1 MVNFQL
7 RNLLKIPN
15 NEGYRKKKIV
25 KVASHV
31 DIFLKNYLKKRIQ
44 NTHLFQ
50 ALKYGLFSG
59 GKKFRSYLIVSSGKL
74 FNLNYKQLIAV
85 GAAVECMHSYSLIH
99 DDLPSM
105 DDDDFRRGKKS
116 THKVFGEATAILA
129 GNSLL
134 TLAFEILSSNNIN
147 INTKSKINLIN
158 ALASSAGYSGIAGGQ
173 FLDLKFEKMRVN
185 KNLIIDMQNKKTG
198 ELISF
203 CTESAAIL
211 ANKNSHRK
219 SLKKIGLDIGLLFQI
234 TDDLLD
240 LYGDKKKTGK
250 PTRIDKKNGKATI
263 IKSLGVNK
271 TIEFCYKLLDD
282 ITDKL
287 ENKYGSRADSLV
299 DSVNFLLRRDH

>member
-1 MVNFQL
+1 M
-7 RNLLKIPN
+7 KDT
-15 NEGYRKKKIV
+15 EKKIV

-31 DIFLKNYLKKRIQ
+31 DIFLKIYLKKRTQ

-59 GKKFRSYLIVSSGKL
+59 GKKFRSYLIVTSGKL

-158 ALASSAGYSGIAGGQ
+158 ALASSSGYSGIAGGQ

-250 PTRIDKKNGKATI
+250 PTRRDKKNGKATI

>member
-1 MVNFQL
+1 M
-7 RNLLKIPN
+7 KDT
-15 NEGYRKKKIV
+15 EKKIV

-59 GKKFRSYLIVSSGKL
+59 GKKFRSYLIVTSGKL

-250 PTRIDKKNGKATI
+250 PTRRDKKNGKATI

-287 ENKYGSRADSLV
+287 ENKYGPRADSLV

>member
-1 MVNFQL
+1 M
-7 RNLLKIPN
+7 KDT
-15 NEGYRKKKIV
+15 EKKIV

-59 GKKFRSYLIVSSGKL
+59 GKKFRSYLIVTTGKL

-219 SLKKIGLDIGLLFQI
+219 YLKKIGLDIGLLFQI

-250 PTRIDKKNGKATI
+250 PTRRDKKNGKATI

>member
-1 MVNFQL
+1 ML
-7 RNLLKIPN
+7 DT
-15 NEGYRKKKIV
+15 EKKIV

-31 DIFLKNYLKKRIQ
+31 DIFLKNYLKKRTE
-44 NTHLFQ
+44 NTQLFN

-59 GKKFRSYLIVSSGKL
+59 GKKFRSYLIVTSGKL
-74 FNLNYKQLIAV
+74 FNLNYKQLIAI

-105 DDDDFRRGKKS
+105 DNDDFRRGKKS

-147 INTKSKINLIN
+147 INAKSKINLIN
-158 ALASSAGYSGIAGGQ
+158 ALASSAGHSGIAGGQ
-173 FLDLKFEKMRVN
+173 YLDLKFEKMRVN

-203 CTESAAIL
+203 CTESAAIM

-219 SLKKIGLDIGLLFQI
+219 FLKKIGLDIGLLFQI

-240 LYGDKKKTGK
+240 LYGDKNKTGK
-250 PTRIDKKNGKATI
+250 PTRRDKQKGKATV

-271 TIEFCYKLLDD
+271 TIEFCYELLDN

-287 ENKYGSRADSLV
+287 ENKYGLRANSLV

>member
-1 MVNFQL
+1 ML
-7 RNLLKIPN
+7 DT
-15 NEGYRKKKIV
+15 EKKIV

-31 DIFLKNYLKKRIQ
+31 DIFLKNYLKKRTE
-44 NTHLFQ
+44 NTQLFN

-59 GKKFRSYLIVSSGKL
+59 GKKFRSYLIVTSGKL
-74 FNLNYKQLIAV
+74 FNLNYKQLIAI

-147 INTKSKINLIN
+147 INAKSKINLIN
-158 ALASSAGYSGIAGGQ
+158 ALASSAGHSGIAGGQ
-173 FLDLKFEKMRVN
+173 YLDLKFEKMRVN

-203 CTESAAIL
+203 CTESAAII

-219 SLKKIGLDIGLLFQI
+219 FLKRIGLDIGLLFQI

-240 LYGDKKKTGK
+240 LYGDKNRTGK
-250 PTRIDKKNGKATI
+250 PTRRDKQKGKATV

-271 TIEFCYKLLDD
+271 TIEFCYELLDN

-287 ENKYGSRADSLV
+287 KNKYGSRANSLL

>member
-1 MVNFQL
+1 ML
-7 RNLLKIPN
+7 DT
-15 NEGYRKKKIV
+15 EKKIV

-31 DIFLKNYLKKRIQ
+31 DIFLKNYLKKRTE
-44 NTHLFQ
+44 NTQLFN

-59 GKKFRSYLIVSSGKL
+59 GKKFRSYLIVTSGKI
-74 FNLNYKQLIAV
+74 FNLNYKQLIAI

-147 INTKSKINLIN
+147 INAKSKINLIN
-158 ALASSAGYSGIAGGQ
+158 ALASSAGHSGIAGGQ
-173 FLDLKFEKMRVN
+173 YLDLKFEKMRVN

-203 CTESAAIL
+203 CTESAAIM

-219 SLKKIGLDIGLLFQI
+219 LLKRIGLDIGLLFQI

-240 LYGDKKKTGK
+240 LYGDKNKTGK
-250 PTRIDKKNGKATI
+250 PTRRDKQKGKATV
-263 IKSLGVNK
+263 IKSLGINK
-271 TIEFCYKLLDD
+271 TIEFCYELLDN

-287 ENKYGSRADSLV
+287 ENKYGSRANSLV

>member
-1 MVNFQL
+1 M
-7 RNLLKIPN
+7 KDT
-15 NEGYRKKKIV
+15 EKKIV

-31 DIFLKNYLKKRIQ
+31 DIFLKNYLKKRTQ

-59 GKKFRSYLIVSSGKL
+59 GKKFRSYLIVTSGKL

-250 PTRIDKKNGKATI
+250 PTRRDKKNGKATI

>member
-1 MVNFQL
+1 ML
-7 RNLLKIPN
+7 DT
-15 NEGYRKKKIV
+15 EKKIV

-31 DIFLKNYLKKRIQ
+31 DIFLKNYLKKRTE
-44 NTHLFQ
+44 NTQLFN

-59 GKKFRSYLIVSSGKL
+59 GKKFRSYLIVTSGKL
-74 FNLNYKQLIAV
+74 FNLNYKQLIAI

-105 DDDDFRRGKKS
+105 DNDDFRRGKKS

-147 INTKSKINLIN
+147 INAKSKINLIN
-158 ALASSAGYSGIAGGQ
+158 ALASSAGHSGIAGGQ
-173 FLDLKFEKMRVN
+173 YLDLKFEKMRVN

-203 CTESAAIL
+203 CTESAAIM

-219 SLKKIGLDIGLLFQI
+219 LLKRIGLDIGLLFQI

-240 LYGDKKKTGK
+240 LYGDKNKTGK
-250 PTRIDKKNGKATI
+250 PTRRDKQKGKATV

-271 TIEFCYKLLDD
+271 TIEFCYELLDN

-287 ENKYGSRADSLV
+287 ENKYGSRANSLV

>member
-1 MVNFQL
+1 ML
-7 RNLLKIPN
+7 DT
-15 NEGYRKKKIV
+15 EKKIV

-31 DIFLKNYLKKRIQ
+31 DIFLKNYLKKRTE
-44 NTHLFQ
+44 NTQLFN

-59 GKKFRSYLIVSSGKL
+59 GKKFRSYLIVTSGKL
-74 FNLNYKQLIAV
+74 FNLNYKQLIAI

-147 INTKSKINLIN
+147 INAKSKINLIN
-158 ALASSAGYSGIAGGQ
+158 ALASSAGHSGIAGGQ
-173 FLDLKFEKMRVN
+173 YLDLKFEKMRVN

-203 CTESAAIL
+203 CTESAAII

-219 SLKKIGLDIGLLFQI
+219 FLKRIGLDIGLLFQI

-240 LYGDKKKTGK
+240 LYGDKNRTGK
-250 PTRIDKKNGKATI
+250 PTRRDKQKGKATI
-263 IKSLGVNK
+263 IKSLGIDK
-271 TIEFCYKLLDD
+271 TIEFCYELLDE
-282 ITDKL
+282 ITEKL
-287 ENKYGSRADSLV
+287 KNKYGSRADRLI

>member
-1 MVNFQL
+1 ML
-7 RNLLKIPN
+7 DT
-15 NEGYRKKKIV
+15 EKKIV

-31 DIFLKNYLKKRIQ
+31 DIFLKNYLKKRTE
-44 NTHLFQ
+44 NTQLFN

-59 GKKFRSYLIVSSGKL
+59 GKKFRSYLIVTSGKL
-74 FNLNYKQLIAV
+74 FNLNYKQLIAI

-147 INTKSKINLIN
+147 INAKSKINLLN

-173 FLDLKFEKMRVN
+173 YLDLKFEKMRVN

-203 CTESAAIL
+203 CTESAAIM

-219 SLKKIGLDIGLLFQI
+219 FLKRIGLDIGLLFQI

-240 LYGDKKKTGK
+240 LYGDKNKTGK
-250 PTRIDKKNGKATI
+250 PTRRDKQKGKATV
-263 IKSLGVNK
+263 IKSLGINK
-271 TIEFCYKLLDD
+271 TIEFCYELLDN

-287 ENKYGSRADSLV
+287 ENKYGSRANSLV

>member
-1 MVNFQL
+1 ML
-7 RNLLKIPN
+7 DT
-15 NEGYRKKKIV
+15 EKKIV

-31 DIFLKNYLKKRIQ
+31 DIFLKNYLNKRTE
-44 NTHLFQ
+44 NTKLFN

-59 GKKFRSYLIVSSGKL
+59 GKKFRSYLIVTSGKL
-74 FNLNYKQLIAV
+74 FNLNYKQLIAI

-147 INTKSKINLIN
+147 INAKSKINLIN
-158 ALASSAGYSGIAGGQ
+158 ALASSAGHSGIAGGQ
-173 FLDLKFEKMRVN
+173 YLDLKFEKMRVN

-203 CTESAAIL
+203 CTESAAIM

-219 SLKKIGLDIGLLFQI
+219 FLKRIGLDIGLLFQI

-240 LYGDKKKTGK
+240 LYGDKNKTGK
-250 PTRIDKKNGKATI
+250 PTRRDKQKGKATV
-263 IKSLGVNK
+263 IKSLGINK
-271 TIEFCYKLLDD
+271 TIEFCYELLDN

-287 ENKYGSRADSLV
+287 ENKYGSRANSLV

>member
-1 MVNFQL
+1 M
-7 RNLLKIPN
+7 KDT
-15 NEGYRKKKIV
+15 EKKIV

-59 GKKFRSYLIVSSGKL
+59 GKKFRSYLIVNSGKL

-158 ALASSAGYSGIAGGQ
+158 ALATSAGYSGIAGGQ
-173 FLDLKFEKMRVN
+173 FLDLKFEKMKVN

-211 ANKNSHRK
+211 ANKNSQRK

-250 PTRIDKKNGKATI
+250 PTRRDKKNGKATI

>member
-1 MVNFQL
+1 ML
-7 RNLLKIPN
+7 DT
-15 NEGYRKKKIV
+15 EKKIV

-31 DIFLKNYLKKRIQ
+31 DIFLKNYLKKRTE
-44 NTHLFQ
+44 NTKLFN

-59 GKKFRSYLIVSSGKL
+59 GKKFRSYLIVTSGKL
-74 FNLNYKQLIAV
+74 FNLNYKQLIAI

-147 INTKSKINLIN
+147 INAKSKINLIN
-158 ALASSAGYSGIAGGQ
+158 ALASSAGHSGIAGGQ
-173 FLDLKFEKMRVN
+173 YLDLKFEKTRVN

-203 CTESAAIL
+203 CTESAAII

-219 SLKKIGLDIGLLFQI
+219 FLKRIGLDIGLLFQI

-240 LYGDKKKTGK
+240 LYGDKNKTGK
-250 PTRIDKKNGKATI
+250 PTRRDKQKGKATV

-271 TIEFCYKLLDD
+271 TIEFCYELLDN

-287 ENKYGSRADSLV
+287 ENKYGSRANSLV

>member
-1 MVNFQL
+1 ML
-7 RNLLKIPN
+7 DT
-15 NEGYRKKKIV
+15 EKKIV

-31 DIFLKNYLKKRIQ
+31 DIFLKNYLKKRTE
-44 NTHLFQ
+44 NTQLFN

-59 GKKFRSYLIVSSGKL
+59 GKKFRSYLIVTSGKL
-74 FNLNYKQLIAV
+74 FNLNYKQLIAI

-147 INTKSKINLIN
+147 INAKSKINLIN
-158 ALASSAGYSGIAGGQ
+158 ALASSAGHSGIAGGQ
-173 FLDLKFEKMRVN
+173 YLDLKFEKMRVN

-203 CTESAAIL
+203 CTESAAII

-219 SLKKIGLDIGLLFQI
+219 FLKRIGLDIGLLFQI

-240 LYGDKKKTGK
+240 LYGDKNRTGK
-250 PTRIDKKNGKATI
+250 PTRRDKQKGKATV

-271 TIEFCYKLLDD
+271 TIEFCYELLDN

-287 ENKYGSRADSLV
+287 ENKYGSRANSLV

>member
-1 MVNFQL
+1 ML
-7 RNLLKIPN
+7 DT
-15 NEGYRKKKIV
+15 EKKIV

-31 DIFLKNYLKKRIQ
+31 DIFLKNYLKKRTE
-44 NTHLFQ
+44 NTQLFN

-59 GKKFRSYLIVSSGKL
+59 GKKFRSYLIVTSGKL
-74 FNLNYKQLIAV
+74 FNLNYKQLIAI

-147 INTKSKINLIN
+147 INAKSKINLIN
-158 ALASSAGYSGIAGGQ
+158 ALASSAGHSGIAGGQ
-173 FLDLKFEKMRVN
+173 YLDLKFEKMRVN

-203 CTESAAIL
+203 CTESAAIM

-219 SLKKIGLDIGLLFQI
+219 FLKRIGLDIGLLFQI

-240 LYGDKKKTGK
+240 LYGDKNKTGK
-250 PTRIDKKNGKATI
+250 PTRRDKQKGKATV
-263 IKSLGVNK
+263 IKSLGINK
-271 TIEFCYKLLDD
+271 TIEFCYELLDN

-287 ENKYGSRADSLV
+287 ENKYGSRANSLV

>member
-1 MVNFQL
+1 M
-7 RNLLKIPN
+7 KDT
-15 NEGYRKKKIV
+15 EKKIV

-44 NTHLFQ
+44 NTNLFQ

-59 GKKFRSYLIVSSGKL
+59 GKKFRSYLIVTSGKL

-211 ANKNSHRK
+211 ANKNSHRI

-250 PTRIDKKNGKATI
+250 PTRRDKKNGKATI

>member
-1 MVNFQL
+1 ML
-7 RNLLKIPN
+7 DTD
-15 NEGYRKKKIV
+15 KKIV

-31 DIFLKNYLKKRIQ
+31 DIFLKNYLKKRSQ
-44 NTHLFQ
+44 NTQLFN

-59 GKKFRSYLIVSSGKL
+59 GKKFRSYLIVTSGKL

-147 INTKSKINLIN
+147 INAKSKINLIN
-158 ALASSAGYSGIAGGQ
+158 ALASSAGHSGIAGGQ
-173 FLDLKFEKMRVN
+173 YLDLKFEKMRVN

-203 CTESAAIL
+203 CTESAAIM

-219 SLKKIGLDIGLLFQI
+219 FLKRIGLDIGLLFQI

-240 LYGDKKKTGK
+240 LYGDKNKTGK
-250 PTRIDKKNGKATI
+250 PTRRDKQKGKATV
-263 IKSLGVNK
+263 IKSLGINK
-271 TIEFCYKLLDD
+271 TIEFCYELLDN

-287 ENKYGSRADSLV
+287 ENKYGSSANSLV

>member
-1 MVNFQL
+1 ML
-7 RNLLKIPN
+7 DT
-15 NEGYRKKKIV
+15 EKKIV

-31 DIFLKNYLKKRIQ
+31 DIFLKNYLKKRTE
-44 NTHLFQ
+44 NTQLFN

-59 GKKFRSYLIVSSGKL
+59 GKKFRSYLIVTSGKL
-74 FNLNYKQLIAV
+74 FNLNYKQLIAI

-147 INTKSKINLIN
+147 INAKSKINLIN
-158 ALASSAGYSGIAGGQ
+158 ALASSAGHSGIAGGQ
-173 FLDLKFEKMRVN
+173 YLDLKFEKMRVN

-203 CTESAAIL
+203 CTESAAII

-219 SLKKIGLDIGLLFQI
+219 LLKRIGLDIGLLFQI

-240 LYGDKKKTGK
+240 LYGDKNKTGK
-250 PTRIDKKNGKATI
+250 PTRRDKQKGKATV

-271 TIEFCYKLLDD
+271 TIEFCYELLDN

-287 ENKYGSRADSLV
+287 ENKYGSRANSLV

>member
-1 MVNFQL
+1 ML
-7 RNLLKIPN
+7 DT
-15 NEGYRKKKIV
+15 EKKIV

-31 DIFLKNYLKKRIQ
+31 DIFLKNYLKKRTE
-44 NTHLFQ
+44 NTQLFN

-59 GKKFRSYLIVSSGKL
+59 GKKFRSYLIVTSGKL
-74 FNLNYKQLIAV
+74 FNLNYKQLIAI

-147 INTKSKINLIN
+147 INAKSKINLIN
-158 ALASSAGYSGIAGGQ
+158 ALASSAGHSGIAGGQ
-173 FLDLKFEKMRVN
+173 YLDLKFEKMRVN

-203 CTESAAIL
+203 CTESAAII

-219 SLKKIGLDIGLLFQI
+219 FLKRIGLDIGLLFQI

-240 LYGDKKKTGK
+240 LYGDKNRTGK
-250 PTRIDKKNGKATI
+250 PTRRDKQKGKATV

-271 TIEFCYKLLDD
+271 TIEFCYELLDN
-282 ITDKL
+282 ITGKL
-287 ENKYGSRADSLV
+287 KNKYGSRANSLV

>member
-1 MVNFQL
+1 ML
-7 RNLLKIPN
+7 DT
-15 NEGYRKKKIV
+15 EKKIV

-31 DIFLKNYLKKRIQ
+31 DIFLKNYLKKRTE
-44 NTHLFQ
+44 NTQLFN

-59 GKKFRSYLIVSSGKL
+59 GKKFRSYLIVTSGKL
-74 FNLNYKQLIAV
+74 FNLNYKQLIAI

-147 INTKSKINLIN
+147 INAKSKINLIN
-158 ALASSAGYSGIAGGQ
+158 ALASSAGHSGIAGGQ
-173 FLDLKFEKMRVN
+173 YLDLKFEKTRVN

-203 CTESAAIL
+203 CTESAAII

-219 SLKKIGLDIGLLFQI
+219 LLKRIGLDIGLLFQI

-240 LYGDKKKTGK
+240 LYGDKNKTGK
-250 PTRIDKKNGKATI
+250 PTRRDKQKGKATV

-271 TIEFCYKLLDD
+271 TIEFCYELLDN

-287 ENKYGSRADSLV
+287 ENKYGSRANSLV

>member
-1 MVNFQL
+1 M
-7 RNLLKIPN
+7 KDT
-15 NEGYRKKKIV
+15 EKKIV

-59 GKKFRSYLIVSSGKL
+59 GKKFRSYLIVTTGKL

-250 PTRIDKKNGKATI
+250 PTRRDKKNGKATI

>member
-1 MVNFQL
+1 ML
-7 RNLLKIPN
+7 DT
-15 NEGYRKKKIV
+15 EKKIV

-31 DIFLKNYLKKRIQ
+31 DIFLKNYLKKRTE
-44 NTHLFQ
+44 NTKLFN

-59 GKKFRSYLIVSSGKL
+59 GKKFRSYLIVTSGKL
-74 FNLNYKQLIAV
+74 FNLNYKQLIAI

-147 INTKSKINLIN
+147 INGKSKINLIN

-173 FLDLKFEKMRVN
+173 YLDLKFEKMRIN

-203 CTESAAIL
+203 CTESAAII

-219 SLKKIGLDIGLLFQI
+219 FLKKIGLDIGLLFQI

-240 LYGDKKKTGK
+240 LYGDKNKTGK
-250 PTRIDKKNGKATI
+250 PTRRDKQKGKATI
-263 IKSLGVNK
+263 IKSLGINK
-271 TIEFCYKLLDD
+271 TIEFCYELLDN

-287 ENKYGSRADSLV
+287 ENKYGSRANSLV